1 MNRDVYALAVLLLAV
16 LMPVTTRA
24 NTPPDAEAPAARSG
38 TDGTSST
45 RSAEVTVPG
54 AVGTIPA
61 FSALALDGTRVD
73 FSQGSGQWR
82 VVNFWATWCAPC
94 IKEIPE
100 LARFDLS
107 RDDVEVTGLAFED
120 TTPEEIG
127 AFLERHPANYPI
139 VHVDPYAPLSGFAVP
154 RGLPT
159 TYLIAPDGRIAERM
173 IGPVDG
179 KLLGKAIARHAAARS
194 AIGGK
199 AP

>member
-1 MNRDVYALAVLLLAV
+1 MNRDVYAFAVLLLAT

-24 NTPPDAEAPAARSG
+24 NTPADAEGPAALSG
-38 TDGTSST
+38 ADSSSST
-45 RSAEVTVPG
+45 RSADVSAPG
-54 AVGTIPA
+54 AVGSIPA
-61 FSALALDGTRVD
+61 FSALALDGKRVD
-73 FSQGSGQWR
+73 FSQGSGRWR

-100 LARFDLS
+100 LAHFDRT

-120 TTPEEIG
+120 TTPEEIR

-159 TYLIAPDGRIAERM
+159 TYLIAPDGRMAERM

-194 AIGGK
+194 ATSGK